1 MPEFVY
7 TAKNSKGQQVQGSI
21 TAAGT
26 REAVAALSQQALFP
40 MRVEAAGKKGAS
52 LLAGLMGAR
61 EPRVKSEL
69 VANALSQLS
78 DLLASGVP
86 LLDGL
91 DILAS
96 QATHPTL
103 QKVLT
108 QIRDDVA
115 DGTSLDEALARHPRV
130 FPDLIISIVR
140 AGSAGAF
147 LEDALARTADFL
159 GMQEEMKSRVK
170 GAMAYPVFLAI
181 MGSCVTVALV
191 VFFVPKFAP
200 LFTKLE
206 QSGGLPWATIALLW
220 LSDVL
225 WKYGIFLAIG
235 LFAAISWCRRW
246 MGTAR
251 GQEVLDDLRLRV
263 PLLGPI
269 MRGFAVSRCCRVL
282 GTLLRNG
289 VPLLRSLSIS
299 ADAAGNKTFSAAIRS
314 AASNVS
320 SGETLSE
327 PLAVSG
333 LFPPEIMAMV
343 RVAEQSNN
351 LDVVLLQIADR
362 TERRN
367 IQKLDILVR
376 LVEPALLLLMGCA
389 MLFVIVALLL
399 PVFDMGSAVG

>member
-7 TAKNSKGQQVQGSI
+7 TAKNAQGQQVRGSI
-21 TAAGT
+21 TAVGA
-26 REAVAALSQQALFP
+26 REAIGALTQQALYP
-40 MRVEAAGKKGAS
+40 MRVEAAAKSGPAS
-52 LLAGLMGAR
+52 LAGLMGGR
-61 EPRVKSEL
+61 SPRVKSEL
-69 VANALSQLS
+69 VASVLSQLS

-103 QKVLT
+103 QKVLN

-181 MGSCVTVALV
+181 MGTCVTVSLV

-206 QSGGLPWATIALLW
+206 QAGGLPWTTIALLW
-220 LSDVL
+220 LSGAL

-235 LFAAISWCRRW
+235 LFGLIVWCRHW
-246 MGTAR
+246 MGTPR
-251 GQEVLDDLRLRV
+251 GQEFMDKFRLSL
-263 PLLGPI
+263 PLMGPI
-269 MRGFAVSRCCRVL
+269 IRGFAVSRCCRVL

-289 VPLLRSLSIS
+289 VPLLKSLAIS
-299 ADAAGNKTFSAAIRS
+299 ADAAGNRIFSAAIRS

-333 LFPPEIMAMV
+333 LFPAEIMAMV

-351 LDVVLLQIADR
+351 LDAVLLQIADR

-376 LVEPALLLLMGCA
+376 LVEPALLLIMGCA
-389 MLFVIVALLL
+389 ILFVIVALLL

>member
-1 MPEFVY
+1 MPDFVY
-7 TAKNSKGQQVQGSI
+7 TAKNAQGQQVQGSI
-21 TAAGT
+21 TAAGA
-26 REAVAALSQQALFP
+26 REAIGALTQQALFP
-40 MRVEAAGKKGAS
+40 MRVEEADKKKAS
-52 LLAGLMGAR
+52 VLAGLLGGR
-61 EPRVKSEL
+61 TPRVKSEL
-69 VANALSQLS
+69 VAGALSQLA

-103 QKVLT
+103 RKVLT

-130 FPDLIISIVR
+130 FPNLIISIVK

-159 GMQEEMKSRVK
+159 SMREEMKSRVK

-200 LFTKLE
+200 LFAKLE
-206 QSGGLPWATIALLW
+206 EAGGLPWTTSALLW
-220 LSDVL
+220 LSDAL
-225 WKYGIFLAIG
+225 WKYGLFLAIG
-235 LFAAISWCRRW
+235 LFAVIHWTRRW
-246 MGTAR
+246 METPR
-251 GQEVLDDLRLRV
+251 GQEVMDDLRLRL
-263 PLLGPI
+263 PLMGPI
-269 MRGFAVSRCCRVL
+269 IRGFAVSRCCRVL

-289 VPLLRSLSIS
+289 VPLLKSLAIS
-299 ADAAGNKTFSAAIRS
+299 ADAAGNKIFSTAIRS

-327 PLAVSG
+327 PLAASG

-376 LVEPALLLLMGCA
+376 LVEPALLLLMGSA